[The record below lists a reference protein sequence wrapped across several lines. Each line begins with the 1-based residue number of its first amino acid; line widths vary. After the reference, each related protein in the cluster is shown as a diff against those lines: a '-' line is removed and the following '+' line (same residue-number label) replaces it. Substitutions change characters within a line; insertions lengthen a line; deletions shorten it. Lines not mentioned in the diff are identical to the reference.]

1 MFGIDPIELLTRV
14 PVVLLAL
21 TVHEFAHAYTAY
33 RLGDPTAYQ
42 LGRCSLNPLRHLDP
56 IGTLCIMFAP
66 IGWAKPVPVNPLNFR
81 QPGRDDLLVSAAGP
95 LSNIAQALVFCLLLR
110 AIIFSGIAAAGP
122 MPIVCA
128 MLVLG
133 VLVNV
138 ALAVFNMLPLFPLD
152 GFHVALHLLPPRSK
166 AGLLKTQRY
175 GLFIILGLILLP
187 RFANTRVDPLG
198 TIIWYPVGFLLK
210 YVAGA

>member
-1 MFGIDPIELLTRV
+1 MFGIDPIELLTRM

-81 QPGRDDLLVSAAGP
+81 QPGRDDLLVSVAGP
-95 LSNIAQALVFCLLLR
+95 LSNIAQAMVWALVVRAFGGTEHLLTNLDN
-110 AIIFSGIAAAGP
+110 P
-122 MPIVCA
+122 LYV
-128 MLVLG
+128 MLLLG

-152 GFHVALHLLPPRSK
+152 GFHVMLHLLPSRSR
-166 AGLLKTQRY
+166 AGFLKTQRY
-175 GLFIILGLILLP
+175 GLFVILGLILLP
-187 RFANTRVDPLG
+187 RFANIRFDPLR
-198 TIIWYPVGFLLK
+198 TIIGYPVGFVLQ